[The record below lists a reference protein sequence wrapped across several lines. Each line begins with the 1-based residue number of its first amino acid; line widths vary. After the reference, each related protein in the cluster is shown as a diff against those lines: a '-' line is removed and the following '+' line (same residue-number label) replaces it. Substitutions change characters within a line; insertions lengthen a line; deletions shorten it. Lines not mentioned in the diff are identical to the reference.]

1 LFFLIKKDCY
11 PQNRKKHLIMDLISV
26 KEKFES
32 PSLED
37 RIDFLD
43 HYTVEKDT
51 ENKAYFIETIG
62 NLELT
67 SNHWY
72 NALIIELAT
81 TFQIKK
87 TPLVKRYLT
96 ALTKSNHKLVKLM
109 LLDYVTET
117 YASYEKKELNQLF
130 LVLNEV
136 IRNRY
141 DRLIV
146 RNQALLLLILIFPDK
161 QNKYSLEF
169 KKNLKRT
176 KDYRSHL
183 RSFYFIAAFL
193 LRSLSKEFIL
203 DLISIT
209 ASFEYGRAV
218 DEVLVELKV
227 KMSDQLD

>member
-1 LFFLIKKDCY
+1 
-11 PQNRKKHLIMDLISV
+11 MDLISV

-117 YASYEKKELNQLF
+117 YASYEEKELNQLL

-183 RSFYFIAAFL
+183 RSFHFIAAFL
-193 LRSLSKEFIL
+193 LGSLSKEFIL